1 MLAAVAGG
9 LVGVL
14 LVATWDYQ
22 ERGVR
27 VVAVGTEHGISVL
40 VTSGHRRVLIE
51 SGATGRSFDH
61 GLDAH
66 LTPLHRDLD
75 IVLVDPDVDA
85 TAAPSRAS
93 SRRWS
98 LGSSTIGGV
107 ETLDTSTSISLPD
120 DLSIEVL
127 LEPGPVGEDRGWVV
141 MISRGTAV
149 LGVAGSDDDWVTSVI
164 DGRGPGVVIAAT
176 DGATASPDRSS
187 APLTVLARRVMDGST
202 SSTPAQTIV
211 ALSPGESMV
220 FRLHDRGIEVPDA
233 IADRLAQRAAMPRTS
248 SRPLLGTRSS
258 NSRRISAR
266 SSSERST
273 SRPARAIAPATLT
286 AFR

>member
-1 MLAAVAGG
+1 MLAAVAGV

-51 SGATGRSFDH
+51 SGVTGRSLDH

-107 ETLDTSTSISLPD
+107 ETLDTSTSISLPE

-149 LGVAGSDDDWVTSVI
+149 LGVAGSEDDWVTSVI
-164 DGRGPGVVIAAT
+164 DGRGPGVVIAAS

-220 FRLHDRGIEVPDA
+220 FRIHDRGIEVPDA
-233 IADRLAQRAAMPRTS
+233 IADRLA
-248 SRPLLGTRSS
+248 
-258 NSRRISAR
+258 
-266 SSSERST
+266 
-273 SRPARAIAPATLT
+273 
-286 AFR
+286 